1 MVTVYFRHCV
11 PTKDRW
17 RRKAVLL
24 FSLRDVKC
32 KRIRPVNTRE
42 ATGELIGI
50 TRENER
56 GNERSR
62 LSPGWWMLPFAVIG
76 LVVWYHLLKWA
87 LNLVF

>member
-1 MVTVYFRHCV
+1 M
-11 PTKDRW
+11 
-17 RRKAVLL
+17 
-24 FSLRDVKC
+24 
-32 KRIRPVNTRE
+32 NTRE